1 MQRKVKYFII
11 VFKINVMMDLKF
23 SKGYYQKKK
32 GPGGP
37 DPEHILCLVRIPQKY
52 FYFNFRMDLGRV
64 LSDVLLDLN
73 SAFERQWTS
82 R

>member
-1 MQRKVKYFII
+1 MALQ
-11 VFKINVMMDLKF
+11 F

-32 GPGGP
+32 GP
-37 DPEHILCLVRIPQKY
+37 DPVHILCLIRILQKY
-52 FYFNFRMDLGRV
+52 IFFFRMDLGRV

>member
-1 MQRKVKYFII
+1 
-11 VFKINVMMDLKF
+11 MDLQF
-23 SKGYYQKKK
+23 TKGYYQKKK
-32 GPGGP
+32 VP
-37 DPEHILCLVRIPQKY
+37 DPEHILCLVRILQKY